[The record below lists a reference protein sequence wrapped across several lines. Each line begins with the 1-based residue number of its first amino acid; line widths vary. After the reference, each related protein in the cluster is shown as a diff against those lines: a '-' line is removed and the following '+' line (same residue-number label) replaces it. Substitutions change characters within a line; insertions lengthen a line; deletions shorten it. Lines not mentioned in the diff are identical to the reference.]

1 MRGYFSKNVY
11 LCWKFLTLSAM
22 SILNFVVIGAIFCFA
37 PAAVIWL
44 CRRFPLL
51 DNIGPIMIL
60 YALGMLIG
68 NLPIDIPEMAI
79 AQDIA
84 TSASVPLAIPMMLF
98 CCRFTRSDARTQL
111 KVVIS
116 GFLSVAIAVA
126 VGYILFGKHIPEG
139 DKIGGIMSGMYTGGM
154 LNAAAI
160 QAIFN
165 VEEQRYIVMCSYDI
179 IISFLYLVFLV
190 AIGYKLFRRL
200 YGEKGQV
207 SLSEEERE
215 ELNRQIAEAKRN
227 PYAGLWSKAGMME
240 LAKIVGYTLIVVALA
255 AASTLPF
262 DDAWFMVIF
271 ILVLSTLGVIFSFI
285 KPVRKLERSFDIGM
299 YLIYIFSIA
308 MASMA
313 DFSELRLADG
323 LNQILYLSITVFG
336 SLLLH
341 ALFCRVM
348 RVDADSMTVSSVSF
362 INSPPFVPMMV
373 AVLKNKKTLIVGL
386 GAGIVGYALGNHFGV
401 LMASL
406 LEIL

>member
-1 MRGYFSKNVY
+1 V
-11 LCWKFLTLSAM
+11 
-22 SILNFVVIGAIFCFA
+22 
-37 PAAVIWL
+37 
-44 CRRFPLL
+44 
-51 DNIGPIMIL
+51 
-60 YALGMLIG
+60 
-68 NLPIDIPEMAI
+68 
-79 AQDIA
+79 
-84 TSASVPLAIPMMLF
+84 
-98 CCRFTRSDARTQL
+98 
-111 KVVIS
+111 S
-116 GFLSVAIAVA
+116 GFLSVAISVV
-126 VGYILFGKHIPEG
+126 VGYIFYGKHIPEG

-160 QAIFN
+160 QAIFK
-165 VEEQRYIVMCSYDI
+165 VEEQGYIMMCSYDI

-190 AIGYKLFRRL
+190 AVGYKLFRRL
-200 YGEKGQV
+200 YGEKGQTT
-207 SLSEEERE
+207 LTESEKL
-215 ELNRQIAEAKRN
+215 ELDRQIAESKRN
-227 PYAGLWSKAGMME
+227 PYAGLWSKAGLAE
-240 LAKIVGYTLIVVALA
+240 LAKIVGYTLVVVALS
-255 AASTLPF
+255 AASTLLF

-271 ILVLSTLGVIFSFI
+271 ILMLSTLGVVCSFL

-313 DFSELRLADG
+313 DFSGLNLTDG
-323 LNQILYLSITVFG
+323 VNQILFLTITVFG

-341 ALFCRVM
+341 ALFCRIM

-406 LEIL
+406 LALI

>member
-1 MRGYFSKNVY
+1 
-11 LCWKFLTLSAM
+11 M
-22 SILNFVVIGAIFCFA
+22 SVLNFILLGLIFCLT
-37 PAAVIWL
+37 PAGVIWL

-60 YALGMLIG
+60 YAIGMLIG
-68 NLPIDIPEMAI
+68 NLPLDIPEMAI

-84 TSASVPLAIPMMLF
+84 TSASIPLAIPMMLF
-98 CCRFTRSDARTQL
+98 ACRFTRHDASTQL

-116 GFLSVAIAVA
+116 GFLSVAIAV
-126 VGYILFGKHIPEG
+126 VIGYVFFGKQLPEG

-160 QAIFN
+160 QAIFR
-165 VEEQRYIVMCSYDI
+165 VEEQSYIMMCSYDI

-190 AIGYKLFRRL
+190 AIGYKIFRRL
-200 YGEKGQV
+200 YGEKTHTT
-207 SLSEEERE
+207 LSSSDKE
-215 ELNRQIAEAKRN
+215 ELDRQIAEAKRN
-227 PYAGLWSKAGMME
+227 PYIGLWSKSGAKE
-240 LAKIVGYTLIVVALA
+240 LGQILGFTILCVGAA
-255 AASTLPF
+255 AASTLLF
-262 DDAWFMVIF
+262 DKEWFMVIF
-271 ILVLSTLGVIFSFI
+271 ILMISTLGVACSFL

-313 DFSELRLADG
+313 DFSNLNLTEG
-323 LNQILYLSITVFG
+323 VNQILFLTITVFG

-341 ALFCRVM
+341 AIFCRVM

-401 LMASL
+401 LMAKL
-406 LEIL
+406 LELI

>member
-1 MRGYFSKNVY
+1 
-11 LCWKFLTLSAM
+11 M
-22 SILNFVVIGAIFCFA
+22 SILNLVAVSVVFCLA
-37 PAAVIWL
+37 PAGVIWL
-44 CRRFPLL
+44 CRRFPWL

-60 YALGMLIG
+60 YAVGMLIG
-68 NLPIDIPEMAI
+68 NLPLDIPEMAL
-79 AQDIA
+79 AQEIA

-111 KVVIS
+111 KVVVS
-116 GFLSVAIAVA
+116 GFLSVAIAVV
-126 VGYILFGKHIPEG
+126 VGYMLYGKHIPEG

-160 QAIFN
+160 QAIFK
-165 VEEQRYIVMCSYDI
+165 VEEQGYIMMCSYDI

-190 AIGYKLFRRL
+190 AVGYKLFRRL
-200 YGEKGQV
+200 YGEKGQTT
-207 SLSEEERE
+207 LTESEKL
-215 ELNRQIAEAKRN
+215 ELDRQIAESKRN
-227 PYAGLWSKAGMME
+227 PYAGLWSKAGLAE
-240 LAKIVGYTLIVVALA
+240 LAKIVGYTLVVVALS
-255 AASTLPF
+255 AASTLLF

-271 ILVLSTLGVIFSFI
+271 ILMLSTLGVVCSFL

-313 DFSELRLADG
+313 DFSGLNLTDG
-323 LNQILYLSITVFG
+323 VNQILFLTITVFG

-341 ALFCRVM
+341 ALFCRIM

-406 LEIL
+406 LELI